1 MRTVGTGI
9 GLSLVIS
16 THWDMAVTSL
26 FLSIWPSIAAI
37 WQFNLPVAAQSSWLA
52 GKAITENA
60 SSQSHQQSMTEGW
73 SVKAETQA
81 EKNRIVWEKVNW
93 NIGKRREAGKY
104 EKIRLEVLEPEGV
117 TRCQTP
123 PHPPHTQD
131 TEHSLQIQQN
141 TACCIKIHRHT
152 QMYKLSLNQRIRWIS
167 WLCEKNWR
175 LNN

>member
-123 PHPPHTQD
+123 PHPPPTHRIQNI
-131 TEHSLQIQQN
+131 HSKYSKIQPVASKY
-141 TACCIKIHRHT
+141 TGTPKCT
-152 QMYKLSLNQRIRWIS
+152 SWVWIS
-167 WLCEKNWR
+167 ESDESHDCARKIED
-175 LNN
+175 